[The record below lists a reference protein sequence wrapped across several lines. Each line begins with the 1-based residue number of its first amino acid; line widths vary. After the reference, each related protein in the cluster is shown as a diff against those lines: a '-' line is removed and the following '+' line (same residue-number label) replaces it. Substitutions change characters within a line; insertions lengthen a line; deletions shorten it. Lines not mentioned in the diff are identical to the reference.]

1 VPDQWIIDWH
11 DYYQILQISPT
22 ADPEVINAAH
32 KALAKRYHPDGRNAD
47 LEKMKLVNVSH
58 DVLTDPAT
66 RDRYDEAHQRESDR
80 IKTELDK
87 FKSDLQQERT
97 ACLTLQQKLS
107 DLERELTRARANE
120 IQARAGEQEA
130 NRRATEASFVYRP
143 PPTPPFTPAPPP
155 PLPPPVPA
163 VTPGTWRLPISIQ
176 TAAGVLPSLVL
187 RLNRN
192 QTVSGR
198 EPLTQAGPV
207 GAAAAHFSGN
217 WHYSPQTQILTINLQ
232 VQAALQI
239 LGFTSGM
246 GIQTFNW
253 SLRVTGGSPRSIE
266 VMDEQ
271 GNSGVLQS
279 VKRNWAQASNP
290 RLIFGILI
298 AVLFAMFILLQSIP
312 SLIMG
317 FLLSRE

>member
-1 VPDQWIIDWH
+1 VPDQWIIEWH

-22 ADPEVINAAH
+22 AHPEVINAAH
-32 KALAKRYHPDGRNAD
+32 KALAKRYHPDGRDAD

-58 DVLTDPAT
+58 DVLIDPAT
-66 RDRYDEAHQRESDR
+66 RDRYDKVHQGESDR
-80 IKTELDK
+80 TKTELDK
-87 FKSDLQQERT
+87 LKSDLQQER
-97 ACLTLQQKLS
+97 AARLTQQLKLS
-107 DLERELTRARANE
+107 DLERELARARANE

-130 NRRATEASFVYRP
+130 NRRAREASFVYRP
-143 PPTPPFTPAPPP
+143 PPNPHFTPPP
-155 PLPPPVPA
+155 PPPVPA

-207 GAAAAHFSGN
+207 GAAAAQLSGN
-217 WHYSPQTQILTINLQ
+217 WHYNPQTQILTIDLQ
-232 VQAALQI
+232 VQAVLQI
-239 LGFTSGM
+239 LVFTSGM

-253 SLRVTGGSPRSIE
+253 SLRVTGGSPRTIE
-266 VMDEQ
+266 IMDER
-271 GNSGVLQS
+271 GSSGVLQS
-279 VKRNWAQASNP
+279 VKSNWARALNP
-290 RLIFGILI
+290 RLVLGILI
-298 AVLFAMFILLQSIP
+298 VMLIAMFILIQSIP

-317 FLLSRE
+317 FLLFRT